1 MCTLQLEFELIWGR
15 PWVIICSWR
24 GNFQIRVSDERGE
37 SLFSRPDSLCFVRVV
52 TCLTHPALLFLRPSR
67 HHMTSTP
74 RERRLGLSTV
84 TPNRLLARV
93 VRASEAA
100 YRGGF
105 AIYDGREDGPD
116 VRFDVNARPVYWA
129 RSACSM
135 PLHFTARAYYIELLE
150 NKAKFYENRL
160 LEFQK
165 EEEDRR
171 EEEKDRQAKAKADH
185 AAKEAE
191 EAKAANEVKE
201 AKEAEARRAKEE
213 VRARLKTNG
222 DELRKLVD
230 TLQPVPSHKRKRT
243 AVVSPPARKLWSLF
257 G

>member
-1 MCTLQLEFELIWGR
+1 MPRRWEL
-15 PWVIICSWR
+15 S
-24 GNFQIRVSDERGE
+24 E
-37 SLFSRPDSLCFVRVV
+37 
-52 TCLTHPALLFLRPSR
+52 A
-67 HHMTSTP
+67 
-74 RERRLGLSTV
+74 
-84 TPNRLLARV
+84 TPNRLLVRI

-100 YRGGF
+100 YRGGM
-105 AIYDGREDGPD
+105 AIYDGKEDGPD
-116 VRFDVNARPVYWA
+116 IRFDMNARPAYWA
-129 RSACSM
+129 RRACSM
-135 PLHFTARAYYIELLE
+135 PLYFDARAYYIDLLE
-150 NKAKFYENRL
+150 KRAKFYEDRL
-160 LEFQK
+160 LEFQ
-165 EEEDRR
+165 DR
-171 EEEKDRQAKAKADH
+171 KVGPHWNDLQAKAKAAE